1 MSEDDE
7 LEYLIREHPTVPLD
21 ELRVI
26 ESRRR
31 VIGETIA
38 EISARAM
45 IDEGV
50 VRKVVRTMRDHGR

>member
-1 MSEDDE
+1 M
-7 LEYLIREHPTVPLD
+7 EYLIREHPTVPLD